1 MKTTFT
7 STSAMAQSTRLTVLK
22 LQSLLSDAQKEVT
35 TGRLADVGA
44 ALGGRTGQS
53 VSLRQEQTRLQA
65 MMDSNGSVATRL
77 EATQSALQ
85 AIGQDAQSFLNQL
98 AAAPN
103 GNIQSVLQG
112 EAKSSLST
120 LIGTLNTQINGAYLF
135 AGINADVKPIAE
147 YDQTPPAANQQG
159 VADAFSAA
167 FGFSQ
172 SDPQVAN
179 ISATDMQTF
188 LDTSFADMFTDS
200 GWKSTWS
207 SASDQNVRSRIST
220 SELIDTSANANDA
233 AVRKLASAYTMVADL
248 GTANLNVAAFQKVV
262 DKATHL
268 TAEALQ
274 GLTTVQANL
283 GDAQQRVSD
292 ANSRMSIQSDIIKT
306 HIGALEG
313 VDPYEASSRLTE
325 LMTQIETAY
334 SVTARIQKLTLLNYL
349 PI

>member
-7 STSAMAQSTRLTVLK
+7 STSAITEATRLSLMK
-22 LQSLLSDAQKEVT
+22 LQSQLTDAQKEVT
-35 TGRLADVGA
+35 TGRYADVGA
-44 ALGGRTGQS
+44 TLGGKTGQS

-65 MMDSNGSVATRL
+65 MMDSNGPVATRL
-77 EATQSALQ
+77 EATQSALK

-103 GNIQSVLQG
+103 GNIQNLLQG

-172 SDPQVAN
+172 SDPQVAD
-179 ISATDMQTF
+179 ISAADMQTF
-188 LDTSFADMFTDS
+188 LDTSFADMFADT

-220 SELIDTSANANDA
+220 SELIDTSANANDE

-248 GTANLNVAAFQKVV
+248 GTANLNQAAFQKVV
-262 DKATHL
+262 DKATQL
-268 TAEALQ
+268 TAEAIQ

-283 GDAQQRVSD
+283 GNVQERVTN
-292 ANSRMSIQSDIIKT
+292 ANSRMTIQSDIITK
-306 HIGALEG
+306 HISALES
-313 VDPYEASSRLTE
+313 VDPYEASSRLSS
-325 LMTQIETAY
+325 LMTQVETAY

>member
-7 STSAMAQSTRLTVLK
+7 STSAMAQATRLTMLK
-22 LQSLLSDAQKEVT
+22 LQSLLTDAQKEVT

-44 ALGGRTGQS
+44 ALGGSTGQS

-65 MMDSNGSVATRL
+65 MTDSNGSVATRL

-112 EAKSSLST
+112 EAKSSLSA

-207 SASDQNVRSRIST
+207 SASDQNVRSRISN
-220 SELIDTSANANDA
+220 SELIDTSANANA
-233 AVRKLASAYTMVADL
+233 EPMRKLASAYTMLADL
-248 GTANLNVAAFQKVV
+248 GTANLSSDAFQTVV
-262 DKATHL
+262 KKASTL
-268 TAEALQ
+268 IAEATQ
-274 GLTTVQANL
+274 GLTDVQADL
-283 GDAQQRVSD
+283 GSAQQRVTA
-292 ANSRMSIQSDIIKT
+292 ANSGMTVQSDLIT
-306 HIGALEG
+306 NHLNGLEG
-313 VDPYEASSRLTE
+313 VDPYEASNRLTS
-325 LMTQIETAY
+325 LMTQMETAY
-334 SVTARIQKLTLLNYL
+334 SMTARLQKVSLLNYL
-349 PI
+349 TP